1 MHAITCLMKSCL
13 RESNVLLTKNLNMNP
28 ENAPEKCPGVG
39 SESAGK
45 AEPCQGCPNR
55 QYCSS
60 KSSNINDQ
68 LFAQMTSRMS
78 SVKHKILILSGK
90 GGVGKSTFAC
100 MLARGLSARFEN
112 LNIGLLDV
120 DICGPSQPKMF
131 GVESEQ
137 VHQSLSGW
145 SPVFVEDNLCIMS
158 SGFLLENHNTAVI
171 WRGPKKNGLVQQFL
185 KDVDWADLDF
195 FIIDTPPG
203 TSDEHITTVQCLLK
217 STNCTAAVVIT
228 TPQEL
233 SLADVRKELNFCK
246 KLNLPIIG
254 VVENMNI
261 FICPHCEKVSVIY
274 PATTGG
280 AEKMCEQFE
289 VPFLGSIV
297 IDSKLARCCDEG
309 RDFLAEYPESVAAK
323 NFKTIIDKIV
333 QYCNEQQQQR
343 S

>member
-1 MHAITCLMKSCL
+1 
-13 RESNVLLTKNLNMNP
+13 MNP

-60 KSSNINDQ
+60 TSSNRNDQ
-68 LFAQMTSRMS
+68 LFAQITSRMS
-78 SVKHKILILSGK
+78 SVKHKILILS
-90 GGVGKSTFAC
+90 
-100 MLARGLSARFEN
+100 
-112 LNIGLLDV
+112 DV

-280 AEKMCEQFE
+280 AEK
-289 VPFLGSIV
+289 I
-297 IDSKLARCCDEG
+297 LARCCDEG

-323 NFKTIIDKIV
+323 NLKTIIDKIV